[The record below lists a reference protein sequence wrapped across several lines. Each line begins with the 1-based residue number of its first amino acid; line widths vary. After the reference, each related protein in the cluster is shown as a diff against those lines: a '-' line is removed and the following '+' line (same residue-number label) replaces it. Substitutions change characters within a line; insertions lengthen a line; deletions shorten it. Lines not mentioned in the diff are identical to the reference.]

1 MGQTNPSVV
10 RAVLS
15 AGLVAGTI
23 DIAVACLIYWQSLS
37 GILHAIASGLIGRA
51 AFEGG
56 LLTGFLGLLLQCGM
70 SILIATI
77 YFLVTAAVPSMRRR
91 WPLSGALAGVVIY
104 FVMSYIVVPLSAAPF
119 RPRSLQDVVAN
130 FTLYN
135 FVVSFAAM
143 ILFGLIVAFFM
154 RNCVQPGVA
163 TGELD
168 HPLPK
173 EIGAR
178 DVVADLPGDSPRT

>member
-1 MGQTNPSVV
+1 MGQTNRGVV

-23 DIAVACLIYWQSLS
+23 DIGVACLIYWQSLS

-56 LLTGFLGLLLQCGM
+56 VPAGLLGLVLQWGM
-70 SILIATI
+70 SIVIASI
-77 YFLVTAAVPSMRRR
+77 YLLATAAVPGMRRR
-91 WPLSGALAGVVIY
+91 WQLSGALAGVVIY
-104 FVMSYIVVPLSAAPF
+104 LVMSYIVVPLSAAPF
-119 RPRSLQDVVAN
+119 RPRSLHDVVAH

-154 RNCVQPGVA
+154 RNCVPPGA
-163 TGELD
+163 ETGELD
-168 HPLPK
+168 HPRPR
-173 EIGAR
+173 ESSAQ
-178 DVVADLPGDSPRT
+178 DVVAGAGDSRRA